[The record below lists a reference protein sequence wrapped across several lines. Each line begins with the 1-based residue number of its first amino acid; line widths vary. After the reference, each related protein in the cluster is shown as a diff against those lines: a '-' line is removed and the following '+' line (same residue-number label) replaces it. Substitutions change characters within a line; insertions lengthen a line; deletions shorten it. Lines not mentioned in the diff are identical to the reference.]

1 MNPLL
6 DNFLVVAALA
16 ASAVYALFKLGPR
29 ALRRALLSRVAG
41 WVGRAPD
48 WCGLRGLAVR
58 LGAAVQSSGSC
69 GGCDNCG
76 NEGAAAQA
84 SPPAGQSLDDSGARR
99 PASHSTSGSEIRVPL
114 ARIGRRPR

>member
-41 WVGRAPD
+41 WVARAPG
-48 WCGLRGLAVR
+48 WCGLRGLAAR
-58 LGAAVQSSGSC
+58 LGAAAVQSSGSC

-76 NEGAAAQA
+76 SEGGAAQA
-84 SPPAGQSLDDSGARR
+84 SPPASAS
-99 PASHSTSGSEIRVPL
+99 ASHSASASASGSEIRVPL
-114 ARIGRRPR
+114 ASIGRRER